1 MQLSASVVSNTP
13 WYPGKL
19 LCCSTDR
26 MPSELQLLNLSVS
39 WTRYKY
45 VWAHKPVGNKSIVIR
60 ARNPCAGRIFLG
72 PMDMLYGNLICP
84 PNLNFVLRLLALYLP
99 PSLNFFVSKFGA
111 ARYLGTLY
119 PHTGAYTSTRVPRV
133 PGNTG
138 RNPTRVLRDPRT
150 WYPGYPGT
158 RVSKGTDS
166 GRLSVGALP
175 KHTSLYERMCAGVL
189 KLAIGSSASG
199 TSSGIAVML

>member
-1 MQLSASVVSNTP
+1 MSNTP

-72 PMDMLYGNLICP
+72 PMDMLYGNL
-84 PNLNFVLRLLALYLP
+84 VHDLRMTLANTVVYLLGALL
-99 PSLNFFVSKFGA
+99 LIVFGFWKSH
-111 ARYLGTLY
+111 LGTKDL
-119 PHTGAYTSTRVPRV
+119 PAQLEFCTAFACSVPSAEFEFFCFQIRCCQI
-133 PGNTG
+133 PGNPL
-138 RNPTRVLRDPRT
+138 PTYRCIHK
-150 WYPGYPGT
+150 YPGT
-158 RVSKGTDS
+158 PGT
-166 GRLSVGALP
+166 RE
-175 KHTSLYERMCAGVL
+175 HR
-189 KLAIGSSASG
+189 
-199 TSSGIAVML
+199 